1 MKREWKR
8 KSSAIRNVAFVLLAA
23 ALLLLA
29 TACGTQKTNEG
40 GATNNAAAGNASNAA
55 AGNNAPGN
63 GATADNAAAGNEAAA
78 DNGTAAGNE
87 VAAAGPQATTYP
99 LTVKDVTGTELTFAA
114 APQRIVTLVPSET
127 EIVYALGA
135 GDAVAAVDNFSN
147 YPKEAADKP
156 KIGDMNADI
165 EKIVS
170 LKPDLILA
178 SYSMSSAVVDKL
190 RALKLPV
197 YASDP
202 KTYDAVIEKVKQ
214 IGAVLDKANEAAA
227 VAEHMEQVR
236 TQVADTVKD
245 AQKPNVYL
253 EFSPGWTVGKGEFL
267 DELITLA
274 GGTNIATEPNWYEID
289 PEAVVKAN
297 PDEIIYASM
306 TVKEGEKNPIL
317 AAIES
322 RPGWN
327 AIKAIKNKQVFEVDQ
342 DPLTRVGPRLA
353 DGLLEVAKKLHPD
366 LFH

>member
-1 MKREWKR
+1 MNRVKNQTIR
-8 KSSAIRNVAFVLLAA
+8 KA
-23 ALLLLA
+23 ALLLLTA
-29 TACGTQKTNEG
+29 AMLLLAAACG
-40 GATNNAAAGNASNAA
+40 ANN
-55 AGNNAPGN
+55 
-63 GATADNAAAGNEAAA
+63 A
-78 DNGTAAGNE
+78 DNGNGSGSTSNQAAANDAANSANGGANASGEPAANQNAAGGE
-87 VAAAGPQATTYP
+87 AYAPTVYP
-99 LTVKDVTGTELTFAA
+99 LTVKDATGTELTFDA

-135 GDAVAAVDNFSN
+135 GDAVAAVDNYSN

-178 SYSMSSAVVDKL
+178 SYSLSQAVVDKL
-190 RALKLPV
+190 RSLKLPV

-202 KTYDAVIEKVKQ
+202 KTYDAVIDKIKQ
-214 IGAVLDKANEAAA
+214 IGAVLDKPKEAAA
-227 VAEHMEQVR
+227 VAGHMEQVR
-236 TQVADTVKD
+236 RQVTEVVKD
-245 AQKPNVYL
+245 APKPNVYL
-253 EFSPGWTVGKGEFL
+253 EFAPGWTVGKGEFL
-267 DELITLA
+267 DELIALA
-274 GGTNIATEPNWYEID
+274 GGTNVATGSGWYEID

-297 PDEIIYASM
+297 PDDIVYASM

-322 RPGWN
+322 RPGWEAVN
-327 AIKAIKNKQVFEVDQ
+327 AVKNNKIFEVDQ

-353 DGLLEVAKKLHPD
+353 DGLLDVAKKLHPD